1 MHESFRMHR
10 AANREGLYR
19 DYNRIERE
27 APYDLLTAA
36 QQGELD
42 AVITHIG
49 ERGSDRDARG
59 RTALCLA
66 AENGHSDV
74 VKQDVPPLQLFT
86 CITEGP
92 VTHLSVCVPCLQNA
106 SSVFRICFGVRFVS
120 IISGSAQCAHT
131 HIRIWSGAVP
141 ACGKVFNQIV

>member
-10 AANREGLYR
+10 ATNREGLYR

-27 APYDLLTAA
+27 PPHDLLTAA

-42 AVITHIG
+42 AVITYIG
-49 ERGSDRDARG
+49 DRGSARDAAQG

-74 VKQDVPPLQLFT
+74 VVQDVPPFSLEWVQF
-86 CITEGP
+86 
-92 VTHLSVCVPCLQNA
+92 SPC
-106 SSVFRICFGVRFVS
+106 
-120 IISGSAQCAHT
+120 
-131 HIRIWSGAVP
+131 GARSMH
-141 ACGKVFNQIV
+141 